1 MKQLY
6 YIVYDKDDNE
16 LAMYSDTINEMV
28 VSLGFSF
35 SYISKLIHKKAT
47 NKRYEIFK
55 FKEKVKC

>member
-28 VSLGFSF
+28 VSLVFSF
-35 SYISKLIHKKAT
+35 SYISKLIHK
-47 NKRYEIFK
+47 
-55 FKEKVKC
+55 